1 MSIKMNNYF
10 VQGMK
15 YMQHTRINKKE
26 IPKRV
31 DTITASW
38 NETGKY
44 LYKAID
50 RYEKETKN
58 GKR

>member
-1 MSIKMNNYF
+1 MNNYF

-15 YMQHTRINKKE
+15 YMQNTRINKTE